1 MRNILLAIIVAL
13 LPAPIGAGP
22 VRQSEGGSR
31 RIRPGKLLPVKRAH
45 AGNSCAAYGP
55 GFVKVEG
62 TETCVKIGGAVSI
75 GVGGS
80 SATLSGDRGQAR
92 CDSISSFPS

>member
-1 MRNILLAIIVAL
+1 MRNLFLALVVAMLPVSVAL
-13 LPAPIGAGP
+13 AEQAKHPKPDKPALSGKSLPLKGAG
-22 VRQSEGGSR
+22 
-31 RIRPGKLLPVKRAH
+31 

-55 GFVKVEG
+55 GFVKVDG

-80 SATLSGDRGQAR
+80 SGLR
-92 CDSISSFPS
+92 

>member
-1 MRNILLAIIVAL
+1 MRNTLLVIVVAVL
-13 LPAPIGAGP
+13 LPASIALAEPSGRQKPDKPMTPDRVLPLRGA
-22 VRQSEGGSR
+22 
-31 RIRPGKLLPVKRAH
+31 A

-80 SATLSGDRGQAR
+80 SCGR
-92 CDSISSFPS
+92 